1 MNPNLMNKSDSIK
14 SLKDYNLD
22 YIYNHLEKNGLV
34 PRKQGLGVPPSVKG
48 NANVLG
54 EEARKQGMP
63 HIVSG
68 INLSDIYGQ
77 NK

>member
-1 MNPNLMNKSDSIK
+1 LGEDA
-14 SLKDYNLD
+14 
-22 YIYNHLEKNGLV
+22 
-34 PRKQGLGVPPSVKG
+34 RKQGL
-48 NANVLG
+48 
-54 EEARKQGMP
+54 P